1 MDSDDYLAPEAL
13 SVVIRQI
20 RQTHGDIYSFQC
32 YCTDGCGGDTPLTMS
47 ACFAEPFTLA
57 QHPEFLLSLPTT
69 WARVWRRAFLL
80 DSGVRFPSRVWYED
94 IRTSTKWFA
103 LARSIHT
110 LPDHLYYYRNMR
122 QGSIMNS
129 GKLER
134 NREIMEAFDTS
145 TKWFALARSIHT
157 LPDHLYYY
165 RNMRQGSIMNSGKL
179 ERNREI
185 MEAFDDILD
194 WFTQKGLAEQYHN
207 ELCRL
212 AIDHMMLAASVRVA
226 KIDPDS
232 PILGELLGYMHSRFP
247 DSEQYHNELCRLA
260 IDHMMLAASV
270 RVAKIDPDSPILGEL
285 LGYMHSR
292 FPDYR
297 HNPYRRELPA
307 PRKLVFWLVDHRQ
320 FRILGSPILGE
331 LLGYMHSR
339 FPDYRHNPYRRELP
353 APRKLVFWLVDHRQ
367 FRILG
372 RLFRNR

>member
-1 MDSDDYLAPEAL
+1 MVLSVVIPVYNVAQYLEQCVDSVLASQETDYEILLVDDGSTDGVCPGICDRYALANPDRIRVIHQENQGLGGARNTGLAQALGEYVFFVDSDDYLAPEAL

-134 NREIMEAFDTS
+134 NREIV
-145 TKWFALARSIHT
+145 
-157 LPDHLYYY
+157 
-165 RNMRQGSIMNSGKL
+165 
-179 ERNREI
+179 
-185 MEAFDDILD
+185 EAFDDILD
-194 WFTQKGLAEQYHN
+194 WFTQKGLA
-207 ELCRL
+207 
-212 AIDHMMLAASVRVA
+212 
-226 KIDPDS
+226 
-232 PILGELLGYMHSRFP
+232 
-247 DSEQYHNELCRLA
+247 EQYHNELCRLA

-320 FRILGSPILGE
+320 FRILG
-331 LLGYMHSR
+331 
-339 FPDYRHNPYRRELP
+339 
-353 APRKLVFWLVDHRQ
+353 
-367 FRILG
+367 